1 MEDRFLPRVWTGKE
15 YYYPVFSELGIT
27 YENPN
32 KEFSEENLKSFNWV
46 FGWHFG
52 ICVQN
57 GDKIEYIRNPSGDI
71 EFDYTLEMPT
81 GLKDKNDKLIYEGDI
96 VKQLRFDKPF
106 SSNRKPKEVFCTIQ
120 WDKRNVG
127 FIISPINKRE
137 VYNCYERNVTE
148 SYFDLEIIGNIH
160 ENPELLE
167 KNNEF

>member
-32 KEFSEENLKSFNWV
+32 KEFSEENIKSFNWV

-81 GLKDKNDKLIYEGDI
+81 GLKDKNGKLIYEGDI
-96 VKQLRFDKPF
+96 LGNEKLMSD
-106 SSNRKPKEVFCTIQ
+106 
-120 WDKRNVG
+120 VG
-127 FIISPINKRE
+127 VIKYEDETCRYIFERHCVNECFNKWWADNLI
-137 VYNCYERNVTE
+137 V
-148 SYFDLEIIGNIH
+148 IGNIH
-160 ENPELLE
+160 ENPKLLE

>member
-1 MEDRFLPRVWTGKE
+1 MEDRFLPRVWSGKE

-32 KEFSEENLKSFNWV
+32 KEFSEENIKSFNWV

-57 GDKIEYIRNPSGDI
+57 GDKIEYIHNPSGDI

-81 GLKDKNDKLIYEGDI
+81 GLKDKNGKLIYEGDI
-96 VKQLRFDKPF
+96 VKHYALNETNNKVLICLFKNGCFLFDNPNGTSF
-106 SSNRKPKEVFCTIQ
+106 NFVDSVN
-120 WDKRNVG
+120 
-127 FIISPINKRE
+127 PI
-137 VYNCYERNVTE
+137 
-148 SYFDLEIIGNIH
+148 EIIGNIH

-167 KNNEF
+167 KM